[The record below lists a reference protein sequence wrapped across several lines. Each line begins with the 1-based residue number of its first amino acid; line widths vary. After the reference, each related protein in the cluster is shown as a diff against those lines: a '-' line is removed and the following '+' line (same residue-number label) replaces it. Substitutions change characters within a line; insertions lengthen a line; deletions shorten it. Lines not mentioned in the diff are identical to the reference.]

1 MNDLSKILP
10 ETLSELGKMDYLNL
24 LIVVVGMVAFAVVWK
39 LPDIIRA
46 RKGK

>member
-24 LIVVVGMVAFAVVWK
+24 LIVVVGMVAFAVV
-39 LPDIIRA
+39 
-46 RKGK
+46 